1 MMEHPEIKIA
11 CKCKIDSAT
20 ASYSDATNLIEFY
33 KVEDFSDNDITG
45 ILLHEL
51 DHWMQSLLLTDKEK
65 KKVAKK
71 YNKTM
76 RKHKTPFLERA
87 MFYVLE

>member
-11 CKCKIDSAT
+11 CKCNIETAT
-20 ASYSDATNLIEFY
+20 ASYSDVTNLIEFY
-33 KVEDFSDNDITG
+33 KVEYFSDDNITE

-51 DHWMQSLLLTDKEK
+51 DHWAQSLFLSDKEK